1 MRNIIVKFDDL
12 EQVIDYAYHNNQNT
26 DEFEDL
32 LYMIDNKYYYSIHFD
47 DSVSQEM
54 INDSYSQLLGLHIQ
68 LIKQI
73 FI

>member
-32 LYMIDNKYYYSIHFD
+32 LYMIDTNIITQFIL
-47 DSVSQEM
+47 M
-54 INDSYSQLLGLHIQ
+54 IQFH
-68 LIKQI
+68 KR
-73 FI
+73 